1 MWQQG
6 QSSPR
11 MRGQKRQCN
20 LSAAGQLSVR
30 ISQLPALH
38 LLSTFKCGRR
48 DPLALFFGGRRDP
61 LALFFGTMACQGAP
75 PRLLPILASRLCI
88 IPLPALLLRLLIFS
102 PLPET
107 YPTLF

>member
-6 QSSPR
+6 QPSPR
-11 MRGQKRQCN
+11 TRGQKRQRN

-30 ISQLPALH
+30 VSHLPALH

-48 DPLALFFGGRRDP
+48 DPLALFFG
-61 LALFFGTMACQGAP
+61 TMTCQGAP

-107 YPTLF
+107 HLTLF